1 MTLEELSRYSWIR
14 DQIQITRQRL
24 EDMRAA
30 LEPRSPRFDGMP
42 HAPGPHDKIGE
53 LVPEI
58 VDQEQELIRL
68 LQALEDQ
75 RGEIWRWI
83 DGITDLRIRLIASL
97 RIEKGLQWEQ
107 VADELGG
114 RATGPGCRTAFHRWI
129 RAHDGEGRKKPHR
142 APLTASSNPEGI
154 YTR

>member
-1 MTLEELSRYSWIR
+1 VTLEELSRYSWIR

-58 VDQEQELIRL
+58 VDQEQELLSL

-75 RGEIWRWI
+75 RGAIWRWI
-83 DGITDLRIRLIASL
+83 DGIPDIKIRLIASL

-114 RATGPGCRTAFHRWI
+114 RATGPGLRTAFNRYMRKH
-129 RAHDGEGRKKPHR
+129 GSEGRRKG
-142 APLTASSNPEGI
+142 PERGSEGL
-154 YTR
+154 RRSG